1 MGGENY
7 WTTSPERDRMK
18 WRNWEV
24 VRWPLSPLW
33 WCFTWG
39 YWPNERKAEF
49 KFWNIAFLEVRMF
62 ITPREKV
69 CKKCGQEL
77 PD

>member
-1 MGGENY
+1 
-7 WTTSPERDRMK
+7 MK

-24 VRWPLSPLW
+24 VRWPLAFSW
-33 WCFTWG
+33 WNFSWG
-39 YWPNERKAEF
+39 YWPNERQPEF
-49 KFWNIAFLEVRMF
+49 KFWNIAFWEVRKF
-62 ITPREKV
+62 ITPKEKV